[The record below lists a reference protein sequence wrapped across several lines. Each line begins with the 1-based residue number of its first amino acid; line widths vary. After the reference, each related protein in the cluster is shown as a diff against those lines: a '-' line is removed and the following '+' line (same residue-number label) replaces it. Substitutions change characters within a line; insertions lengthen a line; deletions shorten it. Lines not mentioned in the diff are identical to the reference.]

1 MARAR
6 ILIVEDDLNLLE
18 GIRTVL
24 ELEDYEVLSSENG
37 EQALEI
43 LSQNINNP
51 PDLIVSDI
59 MMPRIDGMQLL
70 NHVRKRAEWVGIPFI
85 FLTARSE
92 KSDVIQGKRLGVDDY
107 LVKPFDADDL
117 LLAIES
123 RLNRHKILRKAQSD
137 EITDLKRKILT
148 ILNHEFRTPLTF
160 LVAYT
165 DMLNEQTADIDEESD
180 TAMFL
185 RGINVGAVRLR
196 RLIENFIHL
205 VEMETGDAKRIFEMR
220 KTILHNYKDLLDV
233 ARSQW
238 LENTPNRQCHIVVDH
253 ELPPIVTDPVYLNVA
268 ILQLL
273 DNATKF
279 SNEDAPITLSAALVD
294 NKLEISVLDHGRGIS
309 PSEQERIWEPFYQ
322 IDRAIYEDQGAGS
335 GLAIV
340 RGIVMLHNGEVRLES
355 ERNVGSNF
363 KILLPL
369 ASVEDFE
376 QYQKS
381 TE

>member
-1 MARAR
+1 MSRAR

-37 EQALEI
+37 EHALEI

-70 NHVRKRAEWVGIPFI
+70 NQVRKRAEWVGIPFI

-123 RLNRHKILRKAQSD
+123 RLNRHKILKKAQND

-165 DMLNEQTADIDEESD
+165 DMLNEQNADLDDESD
-180 TAMFL
+180 TAIFL

-196 RLIENFIHL
+196 RLIENFIYL

-220 KTILHNYKDLLDV
+220 KTVLSNYNDLLNA
-233 ARSQW
+233 ARTQW
-238 LENTPNRQCHIVVDH
+238 LENTPNRQCHIVVGDD
-253 ELPPIVTDPVYLNVA
+253 LPPIVTDPVYLNVA

-273 DNATKF
+273 DNAAKF
-279 SNEDAPITLSAALVD
+279 SEEDKPITLSAALVD
-294 NKLEISVLDHGRGIS
+294 GKIEISVADQGRGIS

-340 RGIVMLHNGEVRLES
+340 RGIVMLHNGEVHVES
-355 ERNVGSNF
+355 KHNVGSNF

-376 QYQKS
+376 LYQKAI
-381 TE
+381 E